1 MVKIFSII
9 FLISF
14 SLNASESFEKACL
27 KCHIETN
34 VPNEVIYKRYL
45 LKYSSK
51 AKMREAMV
59 AYLKKPIAEKTIMPS
74 RFIDIFG
81 LKERMKLS
89 DVMLNKYVDELINI
103 YDIKKILTL
112 QKK

>member
-1 MVKIFSII
+1 MVKIVW
-9 FLISF
+9 LLAISF
-14 SLNASESFEKACL
+14 TVSNASQSFEEACL

-34 VPNEVIYKRYL
+34 VPNVVIYKRYL

-59 AYLKKPIAEKTIMPS
+59 TYLKKPIAEKTIMPS

-89 DVMLNKYVDELINI
+89 DESLNKYVDELIDS
-103 YDIKKILTL
+103 YDVKKKLTL
-112 QKK
+112 PTP